1 VSAPLH
7 PGGHANPDEPGR
19 VLLAYM
25 PFGLIQI
32 APLGLSLLKASL
44 RRLDIGC
51 DIRYFNLEFVDAFLN
66 GSPDQRARLY
76 VRITSRYQLAFAAEA
91 RVAELL
97 FGRDETRQQVL
108 AASLARSQPDERAF
122 LLGLTERFQQF
133 VAHCVDS
140 VDWRRYRVL
149 GLSSVFL
156 GMTVPSVLLAREVK
170 RRFPHIVTVFGGP
183 NTEGPMGEELAR
195 QFPEIDYVL
204 RGEADET
211 WPLLV
216 SAILAGT
223 DPGPIPGLVHRVGGE
238 LRAWPMR
245 PIDRMDV
252 LPFPDFDDFMQAT
265 ARSAYAARFRA
276 RLQLP
281 FESSRGCWWG
291 QKSHCKFCGINGQGM
306 GYRSKSPARLLEEI
320 EWLTT
325 RYHPHT
331 LVAAD
336 AILDRGYFGTVL
348 PMLKTRRQGVGFSY
362 EVKANVTREQMQ
374 EMRDGGITE
383 ILPGIETFS
392 TRLLKL
398 MKKGASSFD
407 NLLCLRFAEECD
419 IKVSWYHMCGLPNES
434 LDDYLT
440 DIDVIRKV
448 PHLQPPREIARF
460 TLQRFTP
467 YLQQAEAE
475 GLGNVRP
482 MAEYKAVFPF
492 SDDALRDL
500 AYHFEFD
507 YTDGRPPA
515 MTAEIE
521 AMLGAA
527 VTQWRSHYG
536 KVALDLVP
544 GDGCALI
551 VDTRVA
557 PPVLYLFDPAATTLY
572 TELDRP
578 HSALTLSRE
587 AARHLLD
594 AGPGMASWAGDP
606 ISSLPMWAEV
616 QHLERTLHARF
627 VCVTGPRLAA
637 PDEPTMEESLRR
649 WLDKLAA
656 CDLLHTESGRY
667 LALAVRRSR
676 AWAADHYFGETAHVA
691 AS

>member
-1 VSAPLH
+1 MNPPL
-7 PGGHANPDEPGR
+7 ESRR
-19 VLLAYM
+19 VLLGYM

-44 RRLDIGC
+44 TRLDIGC
-51 DIRYFNLEFVDAFLN
+51 DIRYFNLEFVDTFLS
-66 GSPDQRARLY
+66 GSPEQRARLY
-76 VRITSRYQLAFAAEA
+76 VRVTSRYQLAFAAEA

-97 FGRDETRQQVL
+97 YGRDEARQQVL
-108 AASLARSQPDERAF
+108 AAHLSRVLPDERAF
-122 LLGLTERFQQF
+122 LAGLTDRFQQF
-133 VAHCVDS
+133 LERCVAS
-140 VDWRRYRVL
+140 VDWSRYQVL

-170 RRFPHIVTVFGGP
+170 RRFPHIVTVLGGP
-183 NTEGPMGEELAR
+183 NTEGPMGEGLAR
-195 QFPEIDYVL
+195 RFPEIDYVL

-216 SAILAGT
+216 RAILDGR
-223 DPGPIPGLVHRVGGE
+223 DPGAIPGLVSRDGAE

-245 PIDRMDV
+245 PIDRMDT

-306 GYRSKSPARLLEEI
+306 GYRSKSSARLLEEI
-320 EWLTT
+320 EWLTK
-325 RYHPHT
+325 RYRPHT

-336 AILDRGYFGTVL
+336 AILDRNYFGTVL

-362 EVKANVTREQMQ
+362 EVKANLTREQMQ
-374 EMRDGGITE
+374 EMRDAGIIE

-392 TRLLKL
+392 TRVLKL
-398 MKKGASSFD
+398 MKKGATSFD
-407 NLLCLRFAEECD
+407 NLLCLRFAEECG
-419 IKVSWYHMCGLPNES
+419 IKVSWYHMCGLPQES
-434 LDDYLT
+434 LEDYLT
-440 DIDVIRKV
+440 DIEVIRKV

-492 SDDALRDL
+492 TDDELREL

-507 YTDGRPPA
+507 YIDGRPQT

-521 AMLGAA
+521 AMLGTAI
-527 VTQWRSHYG
+527 TQWRSHYG
-536 KVALDLVP
+536 KVALDLMT

-551 VDTRVA
+551 VDTRQSPA
-557 PPVLYLFDPAATTLY
+557 RLYLLDPAATLIY
-572 TELDRP
+572 TTLDRP

-587 AARHLLD
+587 VVRARLD
-594 AGPGMASWAGDP
+594 DGSAMASWADDP
-606 ISSLPMWAEV
+606 ISSLPMWNEV
-616 QHLERTLHARF
+616 QHLEQTLHARV
-627 VCVTGPRLAA
+627 VCVTPPRLDNR
-637 PDEPTMEESLRR
+637 DELTLEESLRG

-656 CDLLHTESGRY
+656 ADLLHTESGRY

-676 AWAADHYFGETAHVA
+676 AYAADHYFADTARVA